1 MPDEDLTR
9 GRTQQSGPTMRE
21 LAMVLFRRRR
31 VFVWVAG
38 VVLAASIFYA
48 VFGTRY
54 QANMKVLVR
63 RGRAD
68 APVSAGEN
76 APLDLTR
83 IAVSEEELNSEVELL
98 RDDDV
103 LRSVVQQT
111 GIGGR
116 DWLHVL
122 RLSEGPPQ
130 RLERAARRLAKKLRV
145 EPVKKTNL
153 IAVSYATDDPQTAQR
168 VLQAVAGAYL
178 EKHKTV
184 HRPSGEL
191 HFFDQQIEES
201 RRLLEDSK
209 ERLLTFS
216 EQHGAVSAG
225 LQRDLA
231 LQKFSEMDASDRQT
245 KIALAETGQRVAD
258 LRTLMNT
265 LPERTTTQIRSADN
279 PELLKALKSSLMD
292 LQLKRT
298 QLLTKFEPNHRLVQE
313 VDQQIAQAESSIAAE
328 SSAPVRDET
337 TDKDPHYEWAKSELE
352 KSEVQLRALRAREGA
367 TNSQRVAYRA
377 ITQKLGEDAITQ
389 DDLLST
395 EKAALDN
402 YLLYVKKQEEARMN
416 DALDE
421 LGIVNVAIAEQPVA
435 PALPIWSVPMILLF
449 GLFGAGAAGV
459 GAAFVADYVD
469 PAFRDPDDVVASLNV
484 PVLASLPRR
493 TSGRL
498 SA

>member
-145 EPVKKTNL
+145 EPVKRTNL

-168 VLQAVAGAYL
+168 VLQALAGAYL
-178 EKHKTV
+178 DKH
-184 HRPSGEL
+184 
-191 HFFDQQIEES
+191 
-201 RRLLEDSK
+201 
-209 ERLLTFS
+209 
-216 EQHGAVSAG
+216 
-225 LQRDLA
+225 
-231 LQKFSEMDASDRQT
+231 
-245 KIALAETGQRVAD
+245 
-258 LRTLMNT
+258 
-265 LPERTTTQIRSADN
+265 
-279 PELLKALKSSLMD
+279 
-292 LQLKRT
+292 
-298 QLLTKFEPNHRLVQE
+298 
-313 VDQQIAQAESSIAAE
+313 
-328 SSAPVRDET
+328 
-337 TDKDPHYEWAKSELE
+337 
-352 KSEVQLRALRAREGA
+352 
-367 TNSQRVAYRA
+367 
-377 ITQKLGEDAITQ
+377 
-389 DDLLST
+389 
-395 EKAALDN
+395 
-402 YLLYVKKQEEARMN
+402 
-416 DALDE
+416 
-421 LGIVNVAIAEQPVA
+421 
-435 PALPIWSVPMILLF
+435 
-449 GLFGAGAAGV
+449 
-459 GAAFVADYVD
+459 
-469 PAFRDPDDVVASLNV
+469 
-484 PVLASLPRR
+484 
-493 TSGRL
+493 
-498 SA
+498 